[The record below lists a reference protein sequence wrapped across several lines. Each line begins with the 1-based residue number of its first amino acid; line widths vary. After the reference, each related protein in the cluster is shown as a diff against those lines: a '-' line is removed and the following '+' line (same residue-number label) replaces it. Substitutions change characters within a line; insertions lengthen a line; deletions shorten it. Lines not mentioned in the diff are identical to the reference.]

1 MHGVLT
7 AAVWHVTFSL
17 LLQGKI
23 GEVDHV
29 LQTLTQV
36 EEEWQQEDHNRSYY

>member
-1 MHGVLT
+1 MYADSCR
-7 AAVWHVTFSL
+7 AAYLWLL

-36 EEEWQQEDHNRSYY
+36 EEEWQQEDQNRPYY